1 MWQCKIKIPEKVSL
15 NKIYAGIHFKER
27 QRHKDAYFY
36 VVKEAKP
43 LPYDGALPVR
53 AHYHF
58 KTKGSKLDI
67 SNHAYMLKMT
77 EDALV
82 AAGVIPGD
90 DPKFVGKITITGE
103 QIKTGWDE
111 VTVTLQ
117 PMM

>member
-1 MWQCKIKIPEKVSL
+1 MWQCTIKIPEKVSL

-43 LPYDGALPVR
+43 QPYAGALPVQ

-58 KTKGSKLDI
+58 KVKGSKLDI

-82 AAGVIPGD
+82 AAGVLPGD
-90 DPKFVGKITITGE
+90 EQKYVSKVTITGE
-103 QIKTGWDE
+103 QIKTGCDE
-111 VTVTLQ
+111 VTVTLE
-117 PMM
+117 PML